1 MVNNRKIVNK
11 WHQII
16 STDSRQMREI
26 SQRLQV
32 NKNLTAPLYLISD
45 KTHILEVELVL
56 EAQTNSVLTAVQ
68 IMLETIQV
76 TSYLLEVK
84 TSKTRVIRF
93 DLIISKSI
101 LRIKINH
108 KFKWLLLQAIK
119 FQSRLPNMEEIILI
133 LMVILGFKDNRIFW
147 KIKNFLPQN
156 QQSLINMQL
165 LF

>member
-56 EAQTNSVLTAVQ
+56 EAQTNNALTAVQ

-119 FQSRLPNMEEIILI
+119 FQNKLLNMEEIILI